1 MLALSV
7 DTPDPY
13 VKLYIRTAPNGRRKT
28 KVQNNTANPTWGE
41 IFQFYLDPDVKNT
54 LGKLECQKSFI
65 Q

>member
-54 LGKLECQKSFI
+54 LGELECQKSFI